1 MKLEMIVTIVE
12 EMKKANRFFI
22 SKNQIYEMTEP
33 CTYAIIPANDET
45 LWVTK
50 NVPEKYIDDLD
61 EVDVGKILKRLKRD
75 PQLQKDLEAEL
86 KKSEYFLNLRNG
98 VFDLKEKKL
107 TKRGDLIFTY
117 ILDFEYL
124 PNSKIED
131 APAIQ
136 NYLETSLDYPESQ
149 EKAKSLFE
157 IIGTCI
163 SSVTDHRHW
172 YLLTGPTRCG
182 KSVIA
187 LLIARVIKPSHL
199 VQALSLHRLANRFDP
214 EHLITAKL
222 NISSEINAEKIKDTG
237 ILKQIVSEEPIFVEQ
252 KSKCGYT
259 ATSHCK
265 LLCASNQMPAFG
277 NLDASGNEALYDR
290 MIILRYKHGIPP
302 ENDDKELGEK
312 LYECRNVWG
321 SLAVDALVELVQNGF
336 QFTESEDAKELR
348 RIAQQ
353 EDLSLRLFIEQ
364 ECQFEG
370 RVHRCTI
377 LEAYNVFCKQNGFRP
392 YKPREVL
399 NFVSANYPSVAN
411 DKIKIAGSYRWGW
424 TGLSLKEEKKH
435 E

>member
-1 MKLEMIVTIVE
+1 MKLELLVTVVE

-22 SKNQIYEMTEP
+22 VGNRIYEMTNP
-33 CTYAIIPANDET
+33 GTFVIVPKSDEM

-50 NVPEKYIDDLD
+50 NVPEKYINDID
-61 EVDVGKILKRLKRD
+61 EADVSKIIKRLKRD

-107 TKRGDLIFTY
+107 TKRGDLIFMY
-117 ILDFEYL
+117 LLDFEYL

-131 APAIQ
+131 APAMQ
-136 NYLETSLDYPESQ
+136 SYLETSLDYPKSL

-157 IIGTCI
+157 IIGTCL
-163 SSVTDHRHW
+163 SSVTDHRHM
-172 YLLTGPTRCG
+172 YVLTGPTRCG

-214 EHLITAKL
+214 EHLITARI
-222 NISSEINAEKIKDTG
+222 NVTSEINANKITETA
-237 ILKQIVSEEPIFVEQ
+237 ILKQIISEEPIFVEQ

-277 NLDASGNEALYDR
+277 NLDSSGNEALYDR
-290 MIILRYKHGIPP
+290 MEILRYNHSIPP
-302 ENDDKELGEK
+302 EKDDKELGEK
-312 LYECRNVWG
+312 LYACRDVWG

-392 YKPREVL
+392 YKPKEVL

-424 TGLSLKEEKKH
+424 TGLSLKEKKNH